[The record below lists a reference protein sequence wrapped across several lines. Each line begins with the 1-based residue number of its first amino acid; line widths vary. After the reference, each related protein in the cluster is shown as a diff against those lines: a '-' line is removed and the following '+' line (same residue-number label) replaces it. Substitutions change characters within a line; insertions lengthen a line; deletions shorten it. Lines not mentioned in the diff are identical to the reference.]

1 MSNAATSNKRPRI
14 LIAMANWFSSRTCRR
29 KHGFPREM
37 PFDTWFKARSEKYNS
52 IFTVFKCFSGPN
64 VLCFVWL
71 TMHRCATRFQFMG
84 AHFTNMVAF
93 CKYGSFLQ
101 IWKQRRLVTA
111 PLNFIPTWGNKCREG
126 SNTAQILYIDTQ
138 ILLSVHCVSVTEKY
152 FACQFAWTRR
162 GEIVFANSSRILAGN
177 TTIQFQAKSLDTSFE
192 KKYCAAVRYFF
203 PCSTFTN
210 RRNYNRQNKNNFIKP
225 NKLEGFKKN

>member
-37 PFDTWFKARSEKYNS
+37 PFDTWFKVRSEKYNS

-64 VLCFVWL
+64 VLFFVWL
-71 TMHRCATRFQFMG
+71 IMHRCATRFQFMG

-93 CKYGSFLQ
+93 CKYGRFLQ

-111 PLNFIPTWGNKCREG
+111 PLNFFPNIRQQMSRRFKYSANLIHRYTNTIKCPLCQCDREIFRVSIRVDKKG
-126 SNTAQILYIDTQ
+126 RDRVRELLAHFGGKHYNSISSKKFGYIFRKKILCGRA
-138 ILLSVHCVSVTEKY
+138 LL
-152 FACQFAWTRR
+152 
-162 GEIVFANSSRILAGN
+162 
-177 TTIQFQAKSLDTSFE
+177 
-192 KKYCAAVRYFF
+192 F
-203 PCSTFTN
+203 PLF
-210 RRNYNRQNKNNFIKP
+210 NFH
-225 NKLEGFKKN
+225 ES